1 MYYALLSIVFFCLK
15 GEKIME
21 EKQLYLQKS
30 GDGYVFCL
38 EPFDVRIM
46 SDDTFLFKEAAV
58 VVLYPD
64 GFIDAIRTSGGIH
77 HNYYY
82 EELYKRS
89 ERFKESIDKL
99 GFVIDFEPDES
110 TYKLD
115 CLLSSLGISTI
126 HNVDINR
133 IPYRLEYLEPFC
145 PLFYTFKAENT
156 TLESDENFQ
165 VIYDNYPE
173 NCIVKNQYS
182 TAMGKYE
189 RENKDEIRK
198 I

>member
-1 MYYALLSIVFFCLK
+1 
-15 GEKIME
+15 ME

-30 GDGYVFCL
+30 GEGYVFCL
-38 EPFDVRIM
+38 EPFYVRIM

-64 GFIDAIRTSGGIH
+64 GFIDAIRASGGIQ

-82 EELYKRS
+82 EELYKKS
-89 ERFKESIDKL
+89 KRFKESIDKL

-133 IPYRLEYLEPFC
+133 IPYRFEDLEPFC
-145 PLFYTFKAENT
+145 PIFYTFKAENT
-156 TLESDENFQ
+156 TLESDENLQ
-165 VIYDNYPE
+165 VVYDNYPE

-182 TAMGKYE
+182 TATEKYE